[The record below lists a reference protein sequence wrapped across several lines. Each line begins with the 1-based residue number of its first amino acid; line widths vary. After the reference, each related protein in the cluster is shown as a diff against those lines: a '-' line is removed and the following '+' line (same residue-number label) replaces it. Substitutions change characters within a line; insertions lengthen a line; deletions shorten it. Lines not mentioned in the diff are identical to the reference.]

1 MEISGSY
8 TLYAPRERV
17 WAFLLDPAQL
27 KATIPGCEELEQ
39 IGENRY
45 RLRLNVGVAAVKGVY
60 TGTLALGD
68 LRPPESYSIT
78 VEGSGARG
86 VLQGKGALTLEAA
99 GPARTNVTYEGQA
112 QIGGAIASLGSRMA
126 QHAARTLINQFFARV
141 ADGLA
146 ATETP
151 PATKS
156 ATPKD
161 ATAKDATAPVAAQA
175 SPLAT
180 GSASAEWGMGIPEA
194 RPLEFEVGSTEATP
208 LAGAAG
214 EPSGS
219 LQEAVPAQ
227 HGPWQGHPAVPN
239 PAPALL
245 TELVRRA
252 GLSDGSLES
261 EQRIAWRLLL
271 ATGGAALGLFVGLVG
286 FIIERSRR

>member
-27 KATIPGCEELEQ
+27 KVTIPGCEELEQ

-45 RLRLNVGVAAVKGVY
+45 RLRLNIGVAAVKGVY
-60 TGTLALGD
+60 TGTLTLGD
-68 LRPPESYSIT
+68 LRPPESYSIS

-86 VLQGKGALTLEAA
+86 VLHGNGMLTLEAS

-141 ADGLA
+141 ADRLA
-146 ATETP
+146 EAQAPTAGPSAPEATV
-151 PATKS
+151 
-156 ATPKD
+156 
-161 ATAKDATAPVAAQA
+161 APVTAQA

-180 GSASAEWGMGIPEA
+180 GSSSAEWGMGIPEA
-194 RPLEFEVGSTEATP
+194 RPLEFEAGTTEATP
-208 LAGAAG
+208 LTVAAG
-214 EPSGS
+214 EPSRS
-219 LQEAVPAQ
+219 PQEAAPAQ
-227 HGPWQGHPAVPN
+227 HAPQGYPTVPN

-252 GLSDGSLES
+252 GLSDGTIES

-286 FIIERSRR
+286 FLIERSRK

>member
-45 RLRLNVGVAAVKGVY
+45 RLRLNVGVAAVKGAY

-86 VLQGKGALTLEAA
+86 VLHGNGTLTLEAA

-146 ATETP
+146 AAETP

-156 ATPKD
+156 VMPE
-161 ATAKDATAPVAAQA
+161 DATAPVAAQA

-180 GSASAEWGMGIPEA
+180 ASSSAEWGMGIPEA
-194 RPLEFEVGSTEATP
+194 SPLGFEAGPTEATP

-214 EPSGS
+214 ESSRSP
-219 LQEAVPAQ
+219 QEAAPAQ
-227 HGPWQGHPAVPN
+227 HAAWQNVPWQGHPAVPN
-239 PAPALL
+239 PAPAVL

-286 FIIERSRR
+286 FVIERSRR

>member
-27 KATIPGCEELEQ
+27 RATIPGCEELEQ

-60 TGTLALGD
+60 TGTLTLGD

-86 VLQGKGALTLEAA
+86 VLHGDGTLTLEAV

-112 QIGGAIASLGSRMA
+112 QIGGAIASLGTRLA

-141 ADGLA
+141 ADRLA
-146 ATETP
+146 EAQAPTEGP
-151 PATKS
+151 S
-156 ATPKD
+156 APE
-161 ATAKDATAPVAAQA
+161 ASAAPVAAQVSPVAAA
-175 SPLAT
+175 ST
-180 GSASAEWGMGIPEA
+180 IAEWGTGIPEA
-194 RPLEFEVGSTEATP
+194 SPLGFEAGPTEATP
-208 LAGAAG
+208 LAAASSETG
-214 EPSGS
+214 GNPREVAPAHSAARQGYSGY
-219 LQEAVPAQ
+219 PT
-227 HGPWQGHPAVPN
+227 VPN
-239 PAPALL
+239 PAPAVL

-252 GLSDGSLES
+252 GLSDGTIEN
-261 EQRIAWRLLL
+261 EQRIAWGLLL

-286 FIIERSRR
+286 FLIERSRR